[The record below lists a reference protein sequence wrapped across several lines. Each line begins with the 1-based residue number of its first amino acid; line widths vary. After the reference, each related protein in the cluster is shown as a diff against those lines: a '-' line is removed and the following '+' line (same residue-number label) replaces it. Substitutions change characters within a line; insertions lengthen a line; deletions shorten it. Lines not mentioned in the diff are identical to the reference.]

1 MNYEED
7 KFTNHPTNI
16 VNKTTFSG
24 MVGTSEIGA
33 FNLEQVILLNIMSIL
48 KFIFQEQ
55 ILHLEHLDHHLENIT
70 NLEHLA
76 LVEQG

>member
-1 MNYEED
+1 
-7 KFTNHPTNI
+7 
-16 VNKTTFSG
+16 
-24 MVGTSEIGA
+24 MVGTSEISA

-55 ILHLEHLDHHLENIT
+55 ILHLDHLDHHLENIT